1 VNNRYIF
8 EEAYRNALTSHG
20 IPFDPDLIVRVP
32 NTEAGGYQL
41 GQDLLA
47 IQDRPTAVILVQ
59 ETLAIGLY
67 RSLGEASLEPGRD
80 LSVIGFRQNPTC
92 RFLSPSL
99 TCFSLS
105 LQELGV
111 RLGEVL
117 MNVMH
122 RGPSEADPE
131 PVRQLWPMTL
141 VPGQSDQ
148 LTGSSLPKSR
158 SRPRS

>member
-1 VNNRYIF
+1 M
-8 EEAYRNALTSHG
+8 ASHG
-20 IPFDPDLIVRVP
+20 IPFDPDLVVRVP

-47 IQDRPTAVILVQ
+47 IRDRPTAVILVQ

-67 RSLGEASLEPGRD
+67 RSLGEAGLEPGRD

-105 LQELGV
+105 LQELGI

-117 MNVMH
+117 VDVMH
-122 RGPSEADPE
+122 RGPFETDPE
-131 PVRQLWPMTL
+131 PIRQLWPMTL

-148 LTGSSLPKSR
+148 LADSSLLGR
-158 SRPRS
+158 RTRPQS